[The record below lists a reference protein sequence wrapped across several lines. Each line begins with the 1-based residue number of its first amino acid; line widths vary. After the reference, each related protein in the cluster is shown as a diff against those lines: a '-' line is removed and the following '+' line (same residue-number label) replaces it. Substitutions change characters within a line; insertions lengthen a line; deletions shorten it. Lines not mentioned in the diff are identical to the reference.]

1 MGIKSDGVGTT
12 SLSDAFDFTRSLNPM
27 FAKALQI
34 SVDHTYDKFIALV
47 SEGRGMTREAVDAI
61 AQGRVWTGAQGLEHG
76 LVDAIGGIDDAL
88 ASAATLAG
96 LDDYDLVYLEKRLTA
111 QEQILQ
117 QLLNSKLM
125 TGSALSSSIMSKMYR
140 DIGFVSDLIEKPG
153 VYLHCV
159 SCNVT
164 I

>member
-1 MGIKSDGVGTT
+1 
-12 SLSDAFDFTRSLNPM
+12 M

-76 LVDAIGGIDDAL
+76 LVDAIGGIDEAL

-96 LDDYDLVYLEKRLTA
+96 LDDYEPVYKRLTA
-111 QEQILQ
+111 QEKIY
-117 QLLNSKLM
+117 NNF
-125 TGSALSSSIMSKMYR
+125 SIQ
-140 DIGFVSDLIEKPG
+140 
-153 VYLHCV
+153 
-159 SCNVT
+159 N
-164 I
+164 

>member
-1 MGIKSDGVGTT
+1 
-12 SLSDAFDFTRSLNPM
+12 
-27 FAKALQI
+27 
-34 SVDHTYDKFIALV
+34 
-47 SEGRGMTREAVDAI
+47 MTRAAVDSI

-76 LVDAIGGIDDAL
+76 LVDAMGGIDDAL

-96 LDDYDLVYLEKRLTA
+96 LDNYDLVYLEKRLTT
-111 QEQILQ
+111 QEQLLQ
-117 QLLNSKLM
+117 QLLNSKLL
-125 TGSALSSSIMSKMYR
+125 TRTTLSSSIISKLYR
-140 DIGFVSDLIEKPG
+140 DLGFVSDLTEKPG